1 MNRNRRPFN
10 KWGFTLVELIVVI
23 AVLGILAAL
32 IVPSVVGYV
41 GRAKEVACQTTRD
54 TLMRDYQ
61 MQAAEQRPAAS
72 GDAVSLLNGM
82 MDGHSGSAQGGEG
95 SFING
100 SFSGFCK
107 DQGVYSCIVSQDY
120 TTINIW
126 CSKHGGSIP
135 DVVILTDWL
144 KKMDFS
150 NLGGVTA
157 NYKTLEDYFNNN
169 SSLDS
174 EAKSTDPAY
183 GTYGSMAGIVSAKLK
198 EVGINTD
205 NHIWRMYKKDNQY
218 NMFLT
223 DNSEIKK
230 EDIKSG
236 DTIACTKYD
245 IANQTIVHGT
255 VKIVEKVV
263 KEQAYLTISGESFK
277 PDQKE

>member
-1 MNRNRRPFN
+1 M
-10 KWGFTLVELIVVI
+10 VELIVVI

-82 MDGHSGSAQGGEG
+82 MDGHSGSAQVGEG

-150 NLGGVTA
+150 NLEDVKVK
-157 NYKTLEDYFNNN
+157 YETLEDYFKKNT
-169 SSLDS
+169 SLDS

-205 NHIWRMYKKDNQY
+205 NHSWRMYKNGGQY

-223 DNSEIKK
+223 DDRKITEA
-230 EDIKSG
+230 DIKTG
-236 DTIACTKYD
+236 ERIACTKYD
-245 IANQTIVHGT
+245 IANQTVVHGT
-255 VKIVEKVV
+255 VLVV
-263 KEQAYLTISGESFK
+263 KGEVNGKSYPIISGESFE